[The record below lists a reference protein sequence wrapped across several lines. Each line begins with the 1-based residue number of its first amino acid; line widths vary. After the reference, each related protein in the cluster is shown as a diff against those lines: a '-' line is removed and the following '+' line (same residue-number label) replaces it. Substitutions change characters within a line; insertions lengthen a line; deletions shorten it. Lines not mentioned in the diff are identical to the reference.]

1 MLART
6 LRLEAAE
13 LSDVGRRRERNQ
25 DNVAHLIPSDQHML
39 DDKGALFIVCDG
51 MGGHAA
57 GEVASELG
65 VKTISEEYYNT
76 SGADVIT
83 ALATAVERANDA
95 IYHRASENPE
105 YSGMGTTC
113 VALVVAGGRAFVV
126 NIGDSRAYVIRD
138 GKMHQV
144 TRDHSWVAEQVRVG
158 LLTEEQARTH
168 SHRNVIT
175 RSLGTQPNVTAD
187 LFVQTMQNGDRVLL
201 CSDGLHGYVDEGE
214 IERVV
219 TGDQQ
224 PDDAVRE
231 LIDMANAN
239 GGPDNIS
246 ATLVYL
252 IDVPEPKGALMLP
265 DSAIPAE
272 GITQPLPV
280 VGTRASSKS
289 VQVAKAARAAKA
301 RAQRRASARR
311 RLVTNGL
318 RALVAVLIVAI
329 AAGFWYFAF
338 GPYGQRQAANQDLQR
353 NVAQA
358 QQAISQAP
366 RQDPATALTSLARA
380 RDSVV
385 DDLANPN
392 LDASN
397 RAVGDDLLAKQLQPA
412 VQQTIE
418 RYNSA
423 ALVTP
428 VNVTTAQFY
437 RLSCQTSGGTPTT
450 LTSVSQLAAMNQ
462 ALPALAGSQIL
473 YIVSAGQLY
482 QVVIPAD
489 QGVPLSGASCLQ
501 ISLSGIATVVAITG
515 DGTTLNVLAE
525 QPSGQYLVMMVT
537 TNGVNGDGT
546 PKTTVANRFN
556 VATAGGETPELIAAS
571 GADVY
576 ISYSR
581 ATAGVFGVW
590 HYSSPL
596 QAPKTG
602 KTTPPPPKP
611 PTGPSQTVL
620 LQRDPVS
627 LAFSHSILYM
637 LDSAGGLSQINAA
650 DKFAFSA
657 LPVQIPSPLRPVS
670 PDDYSVATPVPT
682 PAPTPANGAAQS
694 SNGAMTVSVHQA
706 AFVAAAATA
715 TPVPT
720 ATAVPVTPSASTGT
734 LFGKTGTL
742 AIDPA
747 FPTNVL
753 VCDATLSRLV
763 RLVASASG
771 PGLGFAAQYAYDAPL
786 RGATQVAV
794 APATK
799 SQLVVYTWAN
809 NALAAYTVP
818 ETAAGA

>member
-1 MLART
+1 LLART

-25 DNVAHLIPSDQHML
+25 DNVAHLIPSDPHVL
-39 DDKGALFIVCDG
+39 DEKGALFIVCDG

-65 VKTISEEYYNT
+65 VKTISEEYFNT
-76 SGADVIT
+76 TDADVIT

-95 IYHRASENPE
+95 IYRRASENPE
-105 YSGMGTTC
+105 YGGMGTTC

-126 NIGDSRAYVIRD
+126 NIGDSRAYIIRD

-158 LLTEEQARTH
+158 LLTEEQARNH

-187 LFVQTMQNGDRVLL
+187 LFVQTMRNGDRVLL

-214 IERVV
+214 IERVA
-219 TGDQQ
+219 TGDME
-224 PDDAVRE
+224 PDAAVRA
-231 LIDMANAN
+231 LIDMANEN

-272 GITQPLPV
+272 GITQPLPA
-280 VGTRASSKS
+280 VGTRAASKS
-289 VQVAKAARAAKA
+289 VQAAKAARAAKA
-301 RAQRRASARR
+301 REQRRASARR

-380 RDSVV
+380 RDLVV

-392 LDASN
+392 LDASY
-397 RAVGDDLLAKQLQPA
+397 RAVGEDMLAKQLQPA
-412 VQQTIE
+412 VQQAIE

-437 RLSCQTSGGTPTT
+437 KLSCQTSGGTPTT
-450 LTSVSQLAAMNQ
+450 LTSVTQLAAMNA
-462 ALPALAGSQIL
+462 ALPALASSQIL
-473 YIVSAGQLY
+473 YVVSSGQLY
-482 QVVIPAD
+482 QVVVPAD
-489 QGVPLSGASCLQ
+489 QGAPQSGASCLQ

-515 DGTTLNVLAE
+515 DGTTLNILAE
-525 QPSGQYLVMMVT
+525 QPSGQYVVMMVT
-537 TNGVNGDGT
+537 TNGANSDGT

-556 VATAGGETPELIAAS
+556 VATAGGETPELIAVS
-571 GADVY
+571 GVDVY

-581 ATAGVFGVW
+581 AAAGVYGVW

-596 QAPKTG
+596 QALKTG
-602 KTTPPPPKP
+602 KKTPPPPKP
-611 PTGPSQTVL
+611 PTGPAQTVL

-627 LAFSHSILYM
+627 LAYSHGILYM
-637 LDSAGGLSQINAA
+637 LDSAGGLSQINTA

-657 LPVQIPSPLRPVS
+657 LPVQIPSPLQPVS
-670 PDDYSVATPVPT
+670 PNDYSVAAPVPT
-682 PAPTPANGAAQS
+682 PAPTPVSGAAQTPS
-694 SNGAMTVSVHQA
+694 GALSASLHQA
-706 AFVAAAATA
+706 AFVVATA

-742 AIDPA
+742 AIDPT

-753 VCDATLSRLV
+753 ICDATQSRLV

-786 RGATQVAV
+786 RGATHVAV
-794 APATK
+794 APAAN

>member
-25 DNVAHLIPSDQHML
+25 DSVAHLIPSDAHVL
-39 DDKGALFIVCDG
+39 DEKGALFIVCDG

-76 SGADVIT
+76 AGADVIT

-95 IYHRASENPE
+95 IYRRASENPE
-105 YSGMGTTC
+105 YAGMGTTC

-126 NIGDSRAYVIRD
+126 NIGDSRAYIIRD

-158 LLTEEQARTH
+158 LLTEEQARNH

-187 LFVQTMQNGDRVLL
+187 LFVQAMQNGDRVLL

-214 IERVV
+214 IERVA
-219 TGDQQ
+219 TGDQE
-224 PDDAVRE
+224 PNEAVRT

-252 IDVPEPKGALMLP
+252 VDVPEPKGALMLP

-272 GITQPLPV
+272 GITQPLPA
-280 VGTRASSKS
+280 VGARTASKS
-289 VQVAKAARAAKA
+289 VQAAKAARAAKA
-301 RAQRRASARR
+301 REQRRASARR

-338 GPYGQRQAANQDLQR
+338 GPYGQRQAANQELQR

-380 RDSVV
+380 RDLVV
-385 DDLANPN
+385 DDLDNPN
-392 LDASN
+392 LDASY
-397 RAVGDDLLAKQLQPA
+397 RVVGEDMLAKQLQPA
-412 VQQTIE
+412 VQQAIE

-428 VNVTTAQFY
+428 VNVTMAQFY

-450 LTSVSQLAAMNQ
+450 LTSVTQLAAMNA
-462 ALPALAGSQIL
+462 ALPALASSQVL
-473 YIVSAGQLY
+473 YVVSSGQLY
-482 QVVIPAD
+482 QVVVPAD
-489 QGVPLSGASCLQ
+489 QGVPQSGASCLQ

-515 DGTTLNVLAE
+515 DGTTLNILAE
-525 QPSGQYLVMMVT
+525 QPSGQYVVMMVT
-537 TNGVNGDGT
+537 TNGANSDGT

-556 VATAGGETPELIAAS
+556 VATAGGETPELIAVS

-581 ATAGVFGVW
+581 TAAGIYGVW
-590 HYSSPL
+590 HYNSPL

-602 KTTPPPPKP
+602 KITPPPPKP
-611 PTGPSQTVL
+611 PTGPAQTVM

-627 LAFSHSILYM
+627 LAYSHNILYM
-637 LDSAGGLSQINAA
+637 LDSAGGLSQINTAN
-650 DKFAFSA
+650 KFAFSA
-657 LPVQIPSPLRPVS
+657 LPVQIPSPLQPVS
-670 PDDYSVATPVPT
+670 PNDYSVAAPVPT
-682 PAPTPANGAAQS
+682 PAPTPVSGAAQTPS
-694 SNGAMTVSVHQA
+694 GAVSASLHQV
-706 AFVAAAATA
+706 AFAVATA

-734 LFGKTGTL
+734 LFGKTGAL
-742 AIDPA
+742 VIDSA

-753 VCDATLSRLV
+753 ICDATLSRLV

-786 RGATQVAV
+786 RGATHVAV
-794 APATK
+794 APAAN
-799 SQLVVYTWAN
+799 SQMVVYTWAS

>member
-1 MLART
+1 
-6 LRLEAAE
+6 
-13 LSDVGRRRERNQ
+13 
-25 DNVAHLIPSDQHML
+25 ML
-39 DDKGALFIVCDG
+39 DEKGALFIVCDG

-76 SGADVIT
+76 TSADVIT

-95 IYHRASENPE
+95 IYRHASENQE
-105 YSGMGTTC
+105 YAGMGTTC

-126 NIGDSRAYVIRD
+126 NIGDSRAYIIRD

-158 LLTEEQARTH
+158 LLTEEQARNH

-187 LFVQTMQNGDRVLL
+187 LFVQAMQNGDRVLL

-214 IERVV
+214 IERVA
-219 TGDQQ
+219 TGDQE
-224 PDDAVRE
+224 PDEAVRT

-252 IDVPEPKGALMLP
+252 VDVPEPKGALMLP

-272 GITQPLPV
+272 GITQPLPAI
-280 VGTRASSKS
+280 GARAASKS
-289 VQVAKAARAAKA
+289 IQTAKVAKTAKAAKA
-301 RAQRRASARR
+301 RKQRRASARR
-311 RLVTNGL
+311 RLVMNGL

-338 GPYGQRQAANQDLQR
+338 GPYGQRQAANQELQR

-380 RDSVV
+380 RDLVV
-385 DDLANPN
+385 DDLDNPN
-392 LDASN
+392 LDASY
-397 RAVGDDLLAKQLQPA
+397 RAVGEDMLAKQLQPA
-412 VQQTIE
+412 VQQAIE

-437 RLSCQTSGGTPTT
+437 KLSCQTSGGTPTT
-450 LTSVSQLAAMNQ
+450 LTSVTQLAAMNA
-462 ALPALAGSQIL
+462 ALPALASSQVL
-473 YIVSAGQLY
+473 YVVSSGQLY
-482 QVVIPAD
+482 QVVVPAD
-489 QGVPLSGASCLQ
+489 QGVPGSGASCLQ

-515 DGTTLNVLAE
+515 DGTTLNILAE
-525 QPSGQYLVMMVT
+525 QPSGQYVVMMVT
-537 TNGVNGDGT
+537 TNGANSDGT

-556 VATAGGETPELIAAS
+556 VATAGGETPELIAIS

-581 ATAGVFGVW
+581 TAAGIYGVW

-611 PTGPSQTVL
+611 PTGPAQTVM

-627 LAFSHSILYM
+627 LAYSHNILYM
-637 LDSAGGLSQINAA
+637 LDSAGGLSQINTA

-657 LPVQIPSPLRPVS
+657 LPVQIPSPLQPVS
-670 PDDYSVATPVPT
+670 PNDYSVAAPVPT
-682 PAPTPANGAAQS
+682 PAPTPVSGAAQTPS
-694 SNGAMTVSVHQA
+694 GAVSASLQQV
-706 AFVAAAATA
+706 AFVVATA

-734 LFGKTGTL
+734 LFGKTGAL
-742 AIDPA
+742 VIDPA

-753 VCDATLSRLV
+753 ICDATLSRLV

-786 RGATQVAV
+786 RGATHVAV
-794 APATK
+794 APAAN

>member
-1 MLART
+1 
-6 LRLEAAE
+6 
-13 LSDVGRRRERNQ
+13 
-25 DNVAHLIPSDQHML
+25 
-39 DDKGALFIVCDG
+39 

-76 SGADVIT
+76 TSADVIT
-83 ALATAVERANDA
+83 ALATSVERANDA
-95 IYHRASENPE
+95 IYRCASETPE
-105 YSGMGTTC
+105 YAGMGTTC

-126 NIGDSRAYVIRD
+126 NIGDSRAYIIRD

-158 LLTEEQARTH
+158 LLTEEQARNH

-187 LFVQTMQNGDRVLL
+187 LFVQAMQNGDRVLL

-219 TGDQQ
+219 TGDQE
-224 PDDAVRE
+224 PDEAVRS

-246 ATLVYL
+246 ATLVCL

-272 GITQPLPV
+272 GITQPLPA
-280 VGTRASSKS
+280 VGTRAASKS
-289 VQVAKAARAAKA
+289 VQTAKTARAAKA
-301 RAQRRASARR
+301 REQRRVSARR

-380 RDSVV
+380 RDLVV
-385 DDLANPN
+385 DDLDNPN
-392 LDASN
+392 LDASY
-397 RAVGDDLLAKQLQPA
+397 RAVGEDMLAKQLQPA
-412 VQQTIE
+412 VQQAIE

-450 LTSVSQLAAMNQ
+450 LTSVTQLAAMNA
-462 ALPALAGSQIL
+462 ALPALASSQIL
-473 YIVSAGQLY
+473 YVVSSGQLY
-482 QVVIPAD
+482 QVVVPAD
-489 QGVPLSGASCLQ
+489 QGVPGSGASCLQ

-515 DGTTLNVLAE
+515 DGTTLNILAE
-525 QPSGQYLVMMVT
+525 QPSGQYVVMMVT
-537 TNGVNGDGT
+537 TNGANSDGT

-556 VATAGGETPELIAAS
+556 VATAGGETPELIAVS
-571 GADVY
+571 GVDVY

-581 ATAGVFGVW
+581 TAAGIYGVW

-602 KTTPPPPKP
+602 KITPPPPKP
-611 PTGPSQTVL
+611 PTGPAQTVM

-627 LAFSHSILYM
+627 LAYSHNILYM
-637 LDSAGGLSQINAA
+637 LDSAGGLSQINTA
-650 DKFAFSA
+650 DKFTFSA
-657 LPVQIPSPLRPVS
+657 LPVQIPSPLQPVS
-670 PDDYSVATPVPT
+670 PNDYSVAAPVPT
-682 PAPTPANGAAQS
+682 PAPTPVSAAAQTPS
-694 SNGAMTVSVHQA
+694 GAVSVSLHQVVFA
-706 AFVAAAATA
+706 VATA

-742 AIDPA
+742 VIDPA

-753 VCDATLSRLV
+753 ICDATLSRLV

-786 RGATQVAV
+786 RGATHVAV
-794 APATK
+794 APAAN

>member
-1 MLART
+1 M
-6 LRLEAAE
+6 
-13 LSDVGRRRERNQ
+13 GRRRERNQ
-25 DNVAHLIPSDQHML
+25 DNVAHLIPSDPHVL
-39 DDKGALFIVCDG
+39 DEKGALFIVCDG

-65 VKTISEEYYNT
+65 VKTISEEYYNSKGT
-76 SGADVIT
+76 DVIT

-95 IYHRASENPE
+95 IYHHASENPE
-105 YSGMGTTC
+105 YGGMGTTC
-113 VALVVAGGRAFVV
+113 VALVLAGGRAFVV
-126 NIGDSRAYVIRD
+126 NIGDSRAYIIRD

-214 IERVV
+214 IEQVV
-219 TGDQQ
+219 TGDQE
-224 PDDAVRE
+224 PDAAVRA

-252 IDVPEPKGALMLP
+252 VDVPEPKGALMLP

-272 GITQPLPV
+272 GITQPLPA
-280 VGTRASSKS
+280 VGTRAASKS
-289 VQVAKAARAAKA
+289 IQAAKAARAAKA
-301 RAQRRASARR
+301 REQRRASARR

-338 GPYGQRQAANQDLQR
+338 GPYGQRQAANQELQR

-358 QQAISQAP
+358 QQAIAQAP
-366 RQDPATALTSLARA
+366 RQDPAAALTSLARA

-392 LDASN
+392 LDASY
-397 RAVGDDLLAKQLQPA
+397 RAVGEDMLAKQLQPA
-412 VQQTIE
+412 VQQAIE

-428 VNVTTAQFY
+428 VNVTSAQFY

-450 LTSVSQLAAMNQ
+450 LTSVTQLAAMNA
-462 ALPALAGSQIL
+462 ALPALASSQIL
-473 YIVSAGQLY
+473 YVVSAGQLY
-482 QVVIPAD
+482 QVVVPAD
-489 QGVPLSGASCLQ
+489 QGAPKSGASCLQ

-537 TNGVNGDGT
+537 TNGVNSDGT

-556 VATAGGETPELIAAS
+556 VATAGGETPELIAVS
-571 GADVY
+571 GVDVY

-581 ATAGVFGVW
+581 TTAGVYGVW

-596 QAPKTG
+596 QAPKVG
-602 KTTPPPPKP
+602 KKTPPPPKP
-611 PTGPSQTVL
+611 PTGPAQTVL

-627 LAFSHSILYM
+627 LAYSHSILYM
-637 LDSAGGLSQINAA
+637 LDSAGGLSQINTA

-657 LPVQIPSPLRPVS
+657 LPVQIPSPLQPVS
-670 PDDYSVATPVPT
+670 PRDYSVEAPVPT
-682 PAPTPANGAAQS
+682 PAPTPVSGAAQTPS
-694 SNGAMTVSVHQA
+694 GALSVSLHQA
-706 AFVAAAATA
+706 AFVVATA
-715 TPVPT
+715 TPAPT

-734 LFGKTGTL
+734 LFSKTGTL
-742 AIDPA
+742 VIDPA

-753 VCDATLSRLV
+753 ICDATLSRLV

-786 RGATQVAV
+786 RGATHVAV
-794 APATK
+794 APAAN

-809 NALAAYTVP
+809 NGLAAYTVP

>member
-1 MLART
+1 
-6 LRLEAAE
+6 
-13 LSDVGRRRERNQ
+13 
-25 DNVAHLIPSDQHML
+25 
-39 DDKGALFIVCDG
+39 

-76 SGADVIT
+76 TSADVIT
-83 ALATAVERANDA
+83 ALATSVERANDA
-95 IYHRASENPE
+95 IYRCASETPE
-105 YSGMGTTC
+105 YAGMGTTC

-126 NIGDSRAYVIRD
+126 NIGDSRAYIIRD

-158 LLTEEQARTH
+158 LLTEEQARNH

-187 LFVQTMQNGDRVLL
+187 LFVQAMQNGDRVLL

-219 TGDQQ
+219 TGDQE
-224 PDDAVRE
+224 PDEAVRS

-246 ATLVYL
+246 ATLVCL

-272 GITQPLPV
+272 GITQPLPA
-280 VGTRASSKS
+280 VGTRAASKS
-289 VQVAKAARAAKA
+289 VQTAKTARAAKA
-301 RAQRRASARR
+301 REQRRVSARR

-380 RDSVV
+380 RDLVV
-385 DDLANPN
+385 DDLDNPN
-392 LDASN
+392 LDASY
-397 RAVGDDLLAKQLQPA
+397 RAVGEDMLAKQLQPA
-412 VQQTIE
+412 VQQAIE

-450 LTSVSQLAAMNQ
+450 LTSVTQLAAMNA
-462 ALPALAGSQIL
+462 ALPALASSQIL
-473 YIVSAGQLY
+473 YVVSSGQLY
-482 QVVIPAD
+482 QVVVPAD
-489 QGVPLSGASCLQ
+489 QGVPGSGASCLQ

-515 DGTTLNVLAE
+515 DGTTLNILAE
-525 QPSGQYLVMMVT
+525 QPSGQYVVMMVT
-537 TNGVNGDGT
+537 TNGANSDGT

-556 VATAGGETPELIAAS
+556 VATAGGETPELIAVS
-571 GADVY
+571 GVDVY

-581 ATAGVFGVW
+581 TAAGIYGVW

-602 KTTPPPPKP
+602 KITPPPPKP
-611 PTGPSQTVL
+611 PTGPAQTVM

-627 LAFSHSILYM
+627 LAYSHNILYM
-637 LDSAGGLSQINAA
+637 LDSAGGLSQINTA

-657 LPVQIPSPLRPVS
+657 LPVQIPSPLQPVS
-670 PDDYSVATPVPT
+670 PNDYSVAAPVPT
-682 PAPTPANGAAQS
+682 PAPTPVSGAAQTPS
-694 SNGAMTVSVHQA
+694 GAVSASLHQV
-706 AFVAAAATA
+706 AFAVATA

-742 AIDPA
+742 VIDPA

-753 VCDATLSRLV
+753 ICDATLSRLV

-786 RGATQVAV
+786 RGATHVAV
-794 APATK
+794 APAAN

>member
-1 MLART
+1 LLART

-25 DNVAHLIPSDQHML
+25 DNVAHLIPSDPHVL
-39 DDKGALFIVCDG
+39 DERGALFIVCDG

-76 SGADVIT
+76 TSADVIT
-83 ALATAVERANDA
+83 ALATSVERANDA
-95 IYHRASENPE
+95 IYRCASETPE
-105 YSGMGTTC
+105 YAGMGTTC

-126 NIGDSRAYVIRD
+126 NIGDSRAYIIRD

-158 LLTEEQARTH
+158 LLTEEQARNH

-187 LFVQTMQNGDRVLL
+187 LFVQAMQNGDRVLL

-219 TGDQQ
+219 TGDQE
-224 PDDAVRE
+224 PDEAVRS

-246 ATLVYL
+246 ATLVCL

-272 GITQPLPV
+272 GITQPLPA
-280 VGTRASSKS
+280 VGTRAASKS
-289 VQVAKAARAAKA
+289 VQTAKTARAAKA
-301 RAQRRASARR
+301 REQRRVSARR

-380 RDSVV
+380 RDLVV
-385 DDLANPN
+385 DDLDNPN
-392 LDASN
+392 LDASY
-397 RAVGDDLLAKQLQPA
+397 RAVGEDMLAKQLQPA
-412 VQQTIE
+412 VQQAIE

-450 LTSVSQLAAMNQ
+450 LTSVTQLAAMNA
-462 ALPALAGSQIL
+462 ALPALASSQIL
-473 YIVSAGQLY
+473 YVVSSGQLY
-482 QVVIPAD
+482 QVVVPAD
-489 QGVPLSGASCLQ
+489 QGVPGSGASCLQ

-515 DGTTLNVLAE
+515 DGTTLNILAE
-525 QPSGQYLVMMVT
+525 QPSGQYVVMMVT
-537 TNGVNGDGT
+537 TNGANSDGT

-556 VATAGGETPELIAAS
+556 VATAGGETPELIAVS
-571 GADVY
+571 GVDVY

-581 ATAGVFGVW
+581 TAAGIYGVW

-602 KTTPPPPKP
+602 KITPPPPKP
-611 PTGPSQTVL
+611 PTGPAQTVM

-627 LAFSHSILYM
+627 LAYSHNILYM
-637 LDSAGGLSQINAA
+637 LDSAGGLSQINTA

-657 LPVQIPSPLRPVS
+657 LPVQIPSPLQPVS
-670 PDDYSVATPVPT
+670 PNDYSVAAPVPT
-682 PAPTPANGAAQS
+682 PAPTPVSGAAQTPS
-694 SNGAMTVSVHQA
+694 GAVSASLHQV
-706 AFVAAAATA
+706 AFAVATS

-742 AIDPA
+742 VIDPA

-753 VCDATLSRLV
+753 ICDATLSRLV

-786 RGATQVAV
+786 RGATHVAV
-794 APATK
+794 APAAN

>member
-1 MLART
+1 LLART

-25 DNVAHLIPSDQHML
+25 DNVAHLIPSDPHVL
-39 DDKGALFIVCDG
+39 DERGALFIVCDG

-76 SGADVIT
+76 TSADVIT
-83 ALATAVERANDA
+83 ALATSVERANDA
-95 IYHRASENPE
+95 IYRCASETPE
-105 YSGMGTTC
+105 YAGMGTTC

-126 NIGDSRAYVIRD
+126 NIGDSRAYIIRD

-158 LLTEEQARTH
+158 LLTEEQARNH

-187 LFVQTMQNGDRVLL
+187 LFVQAMQNGDRVLL

-219 TGDQQ
+219 TGDQE
-224 PDDAVRE
+224 PDEAVRS

-246 ATLVYL
+246 ATLVCL

-272 GITQPLPV
+272 GITQPLPA
-280 VGTRASSKS
+280 VGTRAASKS
-289 VQVAKAARAAKA
+289 VQTAKTARAAKA
-301 RAQRRASARR
+301 REQRRVSARR

-380 RDSVV
+380 RDLVV
-385 DDLANPN
+385 DDLDNPN
-392 LDASN
+392 LDASY
-397 RAVGDDLLAKQLQPA
+397 RAVGEDMLAKQLQPA
-412 VQQTIE
+412 VQQAIE

-450 LTSVSQLAAMNQ
+450 LTSVTQLAAMNA
-462 ALPALAGSQIL
+462 ALPALASSQIL
-473 YIVSAGQLY
+473 YVVSSGQLY
-482 QVVIPAD
+482 QVVVPAD
-489 QGVPLSGASCLQ
+489 QGVPGSGASCLQ

-515 DGTTLNVLAE
+515 DGTTLNILAE
-525 QPSGQYLVMMVT
+525 QPSGQYVVMMVT
-537 TNGVNGDGT
+537 TNGANSDGT

-556 VATAGGETPELIAAS
+556 VATAGGETPELIAVS
-571 GADVY
+571 GVDVY

-581 ATAGVFGVW
+581 TAAGIYGVW

-602 KTTPPPPKP
+602 KITPPPPKP
-611 PTGPSQTVL
+611 PTGPAQTVM

-627 LAFSHSILYM
+627 LAYSHNILYM
-637 LDSAGGLSQINAA
+637 LDSAGGLSQINTA

-657 LPVQIPSPLRPVS
+657 LPVQIPSPLQPVS
-670 PDDYSVATPVPT
+670 PNDYSVAAPVPT
-682 PAPTPANGAAQS
+682 PAPTPVSGAAQTPS
-694 SNGAMTVSVHQA
+694 GAVSASLHQV
-706 AFVAAAATA
+706 AFAVATA

-742 AIDPA
+742 VIDPA

-753 VCDATLSRLV
+753 ICDATLSRLV

-786 RGATQVAV
+786 RGATHVAV
-794 APATK
+794 APAAN

>member
-1 MLART
+1 M
-6 LRLEAAE
+6 
-13 LSDVGRRRERNQ
+13 GRRRERNQ
-25 DNVAHLIPSDQHML
+25 DNVAHLIPSDPHVL
-39 DDKGALFIVCDG
+39 DEKGALFIVCDG

-76 SGADVIT
+76 TGSDVIT

-95 IYHRASENPE
+95 IYRHASENPE
-105 YSGMGTTC
+105 YGGMGTTC

-126 NIGDSRAYVIRD
+126 NIGDSRAYIIRD

-158 LLTEEQARTH
+158 LLTEEQARNH

-187 LFVQTMQNGDRVLL
+187 LFVQAMQNGDRVLL

-219 TGDQQ
+219 TSDQE
-224 PDDAVRE
+224 PDEAVRA

-246 ATLVYL
+246 ATLVCL

-272 GITQPLPV
+272 GITQPLPA
-280 VGTRASSKS
+280 VGARTASKS
-289 VQVAKAARAAKA
+289 VQAAKAARAAKA
-301 RAQRRASARR
+301 REQRRVSARR
-311 RLVTNGL
+311 RMVTNGL

-380 RDSVV
+380 RDLVV
-385 DDLANPN
+385 DDLNNPN
-392 LDASN
+392 LDASY
-397 RAVGDDLLAKQLQPA
+397 RAVGEDTLAKQLQPA
-412 VQQTIE
+412 VQQAIE

-450 LTSVSQLAAMNQ
+450 LTSVTQLAAMNA
-462 ALPALAGSQIL
+462 ALPALASSQIL
-473 YIVSAGQLY
+473 YVVSSGQLY
-482 QVVIPAD
+482 QVVVPAN
-489 QGVPLSGASCLQ
+489 QGVPQSGASCLQ

-515 DGTTLNVLAE
+515 DGTTLNILAE
-525 QPSGQYLVMMVT
+525 QPSGQYVVMMVT
-537 TNGVNGDGT
+537 TNGANSDGT

-556 VATAGGETPELIAAS
+556 VATAGGETPELIAVS
-571 GADVY
+571 GANVY

-581 ATAGVFGVW
+581 PTAGVFGVW

-611 PTGPSQTVL
+611 PTGPAQTVL

-627 LAFSHSILYM
+627 LAYSHGILYM
-637 LDSAGGLSQINAA
+637 LDSAGGLSQINTA

-657 LPVQIPSPLRPVS
+657 LPVRIPSPLQPAS
-670 PDDYSVATPVPT
+670 PNDYSIAAPVPT
-682 PAPTPANGAAQS
+682 PAPTPVSGAAQTPS
-694 SNGAMTVSVHQA
+694 GALSASLHQV
-706 AFVAAAATA
+706 AFVVATA

-742 AIDPA
+742 VIDPA
-747 FPTNVL
+747 FPGNVL
-753 VCDATLSRLV
+753 ICDATLSRLV

-794 APATK
+794 APAAN
-799 SQLVVYTWAN
+799 SQMVVYTWAN

>member
-1 MLART
+1 
-6 LRLEAAE
+6 
-13 LSDVGRRRERNQ
+13 
-25 DNVAHLIPSDQHML
+25 
-39 DDKGALFIVCDG
+39 
-51 MGGHAA
+51 
-57 GEVASELG
+57 
-65 VKTISEEYYNT
+65 
-76 SGADVIT
+76 
-83 ALATAVERANDA
+83 
-95 IYHRASENPE
+95 
-105 YSGMGTTC
+105 
-113 VALVVAGGRAFVV
+113 
-126 NIGDSRAYVIRD
+126 
-138 GKMHQV
+138 
-144 TRDHSWVAEQVRVG
+144 
-158 LLTEEQARTH
+158 
-168 SHRNVIT
+168 
-175 RSLGTQPNVTAD
+175 
-187 LFVQTMQNGDRVLL
+187 
-201 CSDGLHGYVDEGE
+201 VDEGE

-219 TGDQQ
+219 TGDQE
-224 PDDAVRE
+224 PDEAVRS

-246 ATLVYL
+246 ATLVCL

-272 GITQPLPV
+272 GITQPLPA
-280 VGTRASSKS
+280 VGTRAASKS
-289 VQVAKAARAAKA
+289 VQTAKTARAAKA
-301 RAQRRASARR
+301 REQRRVSARR

-380 RDSVV
+380 RDLVV
-385 DDLANPN
+385 DDLDNPN
-392 LDASN
+392 LDASY
-397 RAVGDDLLAKQLQPA
+397 RAVGEDMLAKQLQPA
-412 VQQTIE
+412 VQQAIE

-450 LTSVSQLAAMNQ
+450 LTSVTQLAAMNA
-462 ALPALAGSQIL
+462 ALPALASSQIL
-473 YIVSAGQLY
+473 YVVSSGQLY
-482 QVVIPAD
+482 QVVVPAD
-489 QGVPLSGASCLQ
+489 QGVPGSGASCLQ

-515 DGTTLNVLAE
+515 DGTTLNILAE
-525 QPSGQYLVMMVT
+525 QPSGQYVVMMVT
-537 TNGVNGDGT
+537 TNGANSDGT

-556 VATAGGETPELIAAS
+556 VATAGGETPELIAVS
-571 GADVY
+571 GVDVY

-581 ATAGVFGVW
+581 TAAGIYGVW

-602 KTTPPPPKP
+602 KITPPPPKP
-611 PTGPSQTVL
+611 PTGPAQTVM

-627 LAFSHSILYM
+627 LAYSHNILYM
-637 LDSAGGLSQINAA
+637 LDSAGGLSQINTA

-657 LPVQIPSPLRPVS
+657 LPVQIPSPLQPVS
-670 PDDYSVATPVPT
+670 PNDYSVAAPVPT
-682 PAPTPANGAAQS
+682 PAPTPVSGAAQTPS
-694 SNGAMTVSVHQA
+694 GAVSASLHQV
-706 AFVAAAATA
+706 AFAVATA

-742 AIDPA
+742 VIDPA

-753 VCDATLSRLV
+753 ICDATLSRLV

-786 RGATQVAV
+786 RGATHVAV
-794 APATK
+794 APAAN

>member
-6 LRLEAAE
+6 LRLEVAE
-13 LSDVGRRRERNQ
+13 LSDIGRRRERNQ
-25 DNVAHLIPSDQHML
+25 DNVTHLIPSDAHVL
-39 DDKGALFIVCDG
+39 DEKGALFIVCDG

-76 SGADVIT
+76 PGSDVIT
-83 ALATAVERANDA
+83 ALATSVERANDA
-95 IYHRASENPE
+95 IYHRAIENPE
-105 YSGMGTTC
+105 YGGMGTTC

-126 NIGDSRAYVIRD
+126 NIGDSRAYIIRD

-158 LLTEEQARTH
+158 LLTEEQARNH

-219 TGDQQ
+219 TGDQE
-224 PDDAVRE
+224 PNDAVQS

-252 IDVPEPKGALMLP
+252 IDVPEPKGELMLP

-272 GITQPLPV
+272 GITQPLPAI
-280 VGTRASSKS
+280 GTRAASKS
-289 VQVAKAARAAKA
+289 VQAAKAARAAKA
-301 RAQRRASARR
+301 REQRRATSRR

-338 GPYGQRQAANQDLQR
+338 GPYGQRQAANQELQR

-358 QQAISQAP
+358 QQAVSQAP
-366 RQDPATALTSLARA
+366 RQDPATALTSLAHA
-380 RDSVV
+380 RDLVV
-385 DDLANPN
+385 ADLDNPN
-392 LDASN
+392 LDASY
-397 RAVGDDLLAKQLQPA
+397 RAVGEDMLAKQLQPA
-412 VQQTIE
+412 VQQAIE

-437 RLSCQTSGGTPTT
+437 KLSCQTSGGTPTT
-450 LTSVSQLAAMNQ
+450 LTSVSQLTAMNA
-462 ALPALAGSQIL
+462 ALPALASSQIL
-473 YIVSAGQLY
+473 YVVSSGQLY
-482 QVVIPAD
+482 QVVVPAD
-489 QGVPLSGASCLQ
+489 QGVPGSGSSCLQ

-515 DGTTLNVLAE
+515 DGTTLNILAE
-525 QPSGQYLVMMVT
+525 QPSGQYVVMMVT
-537 TNGVNGDGT
+537 TNGANSDGT
-546 PKTTVANRFN
+546 PKTTVASRFN
-556 VATAGGETPELIAAS
+556 VATGGGETPELIAVS

-581 ATAGVFGVW
+581 ATAGVYGVW

-602 KTTPPPPKP
+602 KKEPPAPKP

-627 LAFSHSILYM
+627 LAYSHGILYM
-637 LDSAGGLSQINAA
+637 LDSAGGLSQVNTA

-657 LPVQIPSPLRPVS
+657 LPVQIPSPLQPVS
-670 PDDYSVATPVPT
+670 PNDYSVAAPVPT
-682 PAPTPANGAAQS
+682 PAPTPVSGATQTPT
-694 SNGAMTVSVHQA
+694 GALGASAHQV
-706 AFVAAAATA
+706 AFVVATA
-715 TPVPT
+715 TPAPT
-720 ATAVPVTPSASTGT
+720 ATAVPVTPSVSTGT

-753 VCDATLSRLV
+753 ICDATLSRLV

-794 APATK
+794 APAAN
-799 SQLVVYTWAN
+799 SQMVVYTWAN
-809 NALAAYTVP
+809 NQLAAYTVP